1 MRSKSI
7 TKSSYA
13 FQRQRLTTKDIENR
27 RVSKTRRQRGYQWED
42 TLVKRFNALKSWKA
56 FRLGS
61 PSVALPDILC
71 VNNHESKIFTIEAK
85 SGTGTSLMVPFDQI
99 TRCMNWTENFTI
111 YNNRKVIFAFKF
123 LSKKRIG
130 KGEYEKRELR
140 EYYKIWDNA
149 QPLNNIVCKY
159 DGTVYALNDGER
171 INLELNDYQMPFNSR
186 HQKFFRTMN

>member
-1 MRSKSI
+1 MRSKTI
-7 TKSSYA
+7 PKSGYVV
-13 FQRQRLTTKDIENR
+13 QRQRLTAKNIENR
-27 RVSKTRRQRGYQWED
+27 RISQTRRQRGYQWED
-42 TLVKRFNALKSWKA
+42 TLVKRFNALDSWKA

-140 EYYKIWDNA
+140 EYYKIWDSK
-149 QPLNNIVCKY
+149 QPLINIVCKY
-159 DGTVYALNDGER
+159 DGSVYGLNDGEKVK
-171 INLELNDYQMPFNSR
+171 LKLNDYLMPFNSR
-186 HQKFFRTMN
+186 HQKFLEP

>member
-1 MRSKSI
+1 M
-7 TKSSYA
+7 
-13 FQRQRLTTKDIENR
+13 
-27 RVSKTRRQRGYQWED
+27 
-42 TLVKRFNALKSWKA
+42 KRFNALNSWKA

-111 YNNRKVIFAFKF
+111 YNYRKVIFAFKF

>member
-1 MRSKSI
+1 MRSKTI
-7 TKSSYA
+7 PKSGYVV
-13 FQRQRLTTKDIENR
+13 QRQRLTAKNIENR
-27 RVSKTRRQRGYQWED
+27 RISQTRRQRGYQWED
-42 TLVKRFNALKSWKA
+42 TLVKRFNALDSWKA

-130 KGEYEKRELR
+130 KGKYEKRELR

-159 DGTVYALNDGER
+159 DGTVYGLNNGEK
-171 INLELNDYQMPFNSR
+171 IKLELNDYQMPFNSR
-186 HQKFFRTMN
+186 HQKFLEP

>member
-42 TLVKRFNALKSWKA
+42 TLVKRFNALNSWKA

-99 TRCMNWTENFTI
+99 SRCMNWTENFTV
-111 YNNRKVIFAFKF
+111 YDTRKVIFAFKF

-140 EYYKIWDNA
+140 EYYKIWDNT

>member
-1 MRSKSI
+1 MRSKTI
-7 TKSSYA
+7 PKSGYVV
-13 FQRQRLTTKDIENR
+13 QRQRLTAKNIENR
-27 RVSKTRRQRGYQWED
+27 RISQTRRQRGYQWED
-42 TLVKRFNALKSWKA
+42 TLVKRFNALDSWKA

-140 EYYKIWDNA
+140 EYYKIWDSKH
-149 QPLNNIVCKY
+149 PLNNIVCKY
-159 DGTVYALNDGER
+159 DGSVYGLNDGEKVK
-171 INLELNDYQMPFNSR
+171 LKLNDYQMPFNSR
-186 HQKFFRTMN
+186 HQKFLEP